1 MKTLKF
7 AFEIN
12 WPLEDPI
19 RRLGKALIIW
29 NDPFVAVFQEIK
41 IYSYFFSENEGEGHG
56 HGESGYQVF
65 HMEFDRV
72 ELPFII
78 ALWIFVSSLAKIGK
92 NQWID
97 WPPIHYVHLRSDKET
112 ELWITYYPLNVLY
125 GFCEKNSKNNCSNL
139 KWISSERWDF

>member
-12 WPLEDPI
+12 RPLEDPI
-19 RRLGKALIIW
+19 RRLGKALVIW
-29 NDPFVAVFQEIK
+29 NDLFVVIFQEIK

-92 NQWID
+92 NQWIG
-97 WPPIHYVHLRSDKET
+97 WPQYIAAIICHND
-112 ELWITYYPLNVLY
+112 ELSLSLTWLNIVY
-125 GFCEKNSKNNCSNL
+125 NSVF
-139 KWISSERWDF
+139 W